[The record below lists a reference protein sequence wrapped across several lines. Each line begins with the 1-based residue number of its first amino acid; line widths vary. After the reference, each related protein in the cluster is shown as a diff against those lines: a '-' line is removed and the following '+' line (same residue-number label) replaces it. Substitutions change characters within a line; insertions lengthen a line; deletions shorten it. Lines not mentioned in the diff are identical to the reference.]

1 MLKEAIR
8 KGFTILRLCLRRHLE
23 RNWSHLLNSSRDTS
37 LLVFVKNMMNVDK
50 QALSTLQW
58 IFLVSNLAICQ
69 G

>member
-8 KGFTILRLCLRRHLE
+8 KGFTILRLCLKRHLE

-37 LLVFVKNMMNVDK
+37 SLVFLKNIMNVDK
-50 QALSTLQW
+50 QALSRLQW
-58 IFLVSNLAICQ
+58 ISLGSNLAICQ